1 MSLVICE
8 LFDAEQLIAD
18 AGKCRAAWG
27 IKYLSLATIDT
38 YFINNLMI
46 ASRVSI

>member
-18 AGKCRAAWG
+18 AGKCRAAYG
-27 IKYLSLATIDT
+27 TRYLILATI
-38 YFINNLMI
+38 
-46 ASRVSI
+46 